1 MKKKGQFQQP
11 RKRQDDELEQAF
23 RQVTEQAN
31 RKHRPADAAPDDPGD
46 ARKKKRLLIVSGII
60 AAVVILAAAAGIW
73 WFLDT
78 TKDDG
83 LIYSNVYVYDINL
96 GGMTPQQAEQ
106 ALHQATDDTYSKKNL
121 TVELPDYSLV
131 LAPSST
137 KPVLDIPKLVEAA
150 YGYGRDGNRWQNYQ
164 AKAQAALSRH
174 DVDVLDHL
182 TLDQQYI
189 QQLLEQAAKAAAS
202 ELKQSKV
209 TVTGQMPELKRVFEE
224 AEADA
229 NVVHMTMTIQLGTP
243 YRSLDTKAL
252 MQTILDAYAAN
263 DFSTIHGKYDQKDP
277 DPVDLQGLFKTH
289 CAAPVDAILD
299 ETTYEI
305 TPEILG
311 YGFDIPELTK
321 QIAAA
326 KPGETLNIQFRFLKP
341 KVTRASLEEH
351 LFKDSL
357 AKVDTDHVY
366 NPNRT
371 NNLELSAAAID
382 GTIIPPGG
390 IFSFND
396 IVGERT
402 AEKGYLPAAIY
413 SGGETVDGLGGGV
426 CQVASTIYYAALLA
440 DLEIVERTEHM
451 FEVSYVPPG
460 MDATIYWGSLD
471 FQFRNNTD
479 YPIRVDAS
487 VYDGQVHVELMGADT
502 KDYYVEMDY
511 ATIDGPYYGE
521 TKYKVYA
528 PDNPYGYE
536 DGDVLQTAY
545 TGRTVETYRLK
556 YSKKTGELL
565 SSEYEDISEFAR
577 RDRIVCIIGDPNA
590 PTNPDG
596 SPIETTAPPT
606 QPPTEAPTEAPTAP
620 PTEAP
625 TEAAPET
632 EAA

>member
-31 RKHRPADAAPDDPGD
+31 SRTASEDPG
-46 ARKKKRLLIVSGII
+46 RKKKLMIISGVI
-60 AAVVILAAAAGIW
+60 AAIVLIAAGVGIW

-78 TKDDG
+78 TRDDG

-106 ALHQATDDTYSKKNL
+106 ALHEATDSTYSQKNL
-121 TVELPDYSLV
+121 TVELPDYTLV

-137 KPVLDIPKLVEAA
+137 KSQLDIQKLVEAA
-150 YGYGRDGNRWQNYQ
+150 YGYGRDGNRWENYQ
-164 AKAQAALSRH
+164 SKTQAALSRH
-174 DVDVLDHL
+174 DINVLEFL
-182 TLDQQYI
+182 SLDTQYI
-189 QQLLEQAAKAAAS
+189 QQLLDEAAKSAAS
-202 ELKQSKV
+202 ELKQTQVS
-209 TVTGQMPELKRVFEE
+209 VTGTMPDLKRSFE
-224 AEADA
+224 DA
-229 NVVHMTMTIQLGTP
+229 QNDPNVAHMTMTFQMGTP
-243 YRSLDTKAL
+243 YRSLDTKSL
-252 MQTILDAYAAN
+252 MDTILKAYGSN
-263 DFSTIHGKYDQKDP
+263 DFSTIKASYDQKDP
-277 DPVDLQGLFKTH
+277 DPVDLQKLFSQH
-289 CAAPVDAILD
+289 CAAPVDAVLN

-305 TPEILG
+305 TPETLG

-321 QIAAA
+321 QLSDS
-326 KPGETLNIQFRFLKP
+326 KPGQTLEIKLGFIEP

-511 ATIDGPYYGE
+511 QTIDGPYYGE
-521 TKYKVYA
+521 TRYEVYS
-528 PDNPYGYE
+528 PDNSYGYE

-545 TGRTVETYRLK
+545 TGRTVETYRCK
-556 YSKKTGELL
+556 YDKKTGVLL
-565 SSEYEDISEFAR
+565 SCEYEATSEFDK

-606 QPPTEAPTEAPTAP
+606 EAPTEAPTEP
-620 PTEAP
+620 PTEATEQ
-625 TEAAPET
+625 TEAP
-632 EAA
+632 AA